1 MALLASWP
9 LTVYWVDAQGESG
22 LMDISVTRA
31 FAGISTWASSSFFFL
46 IAADLRGVG
55 RKEPERSHMSRVE
68 AAYVLA
74 NASSCTAVSLCL
86 LVRPEDASYGVYHQY
101 FFFGNSLVIFLL
113 LLLAAVGYVRSANYA
128 IRQCLDLASPSLVS
142 TVKKLRR
149 LRLIVC
155 FALSGFFMS
164 VVGILVTILA
174 EEVCW
179 HWVEPIGG
187 TSYISLEVA
196 FNLPLILPTTV
207 FLSRYVR
214 RALGQASSRSIR
226 PSVEST
232 THSVTHRDRS
242 RASKK

>member
-9 LTVYWVDAQGESG
+9 LTVYWVDARGESG
-22 LMDISVTRA
+22 FMDITVTRA
-31 FAGISTWASSSFFFL
+31 FALISTWASSSFFFL

-55 RKEPERSHMSRVE
+55 RKQPERSHMSRVE
-68 AAYVLA
+68 AAYVLV

-113 LLLAAVGYVRSANYA
+113 LVLAAVGYVRSANYA

-155 FALSGFFMS
+155 FA
-164 VVGILVTILA
+164 A
-174 EEVCW
+174 
-179 HWVEPIGG
+179 IGLLCDG
-187 TSYISLEVA
+187 GGHLGHH
-196 FNLPLILPTTV
+196 LG
-207 FLSRYVR
+207 R
-214 RALGQASSRSIR
+214 RGVLALGRARRRNVVHFVGDGAQSPADSTDNDV
-226 PSVEST
+226 PVEICAEGPWT
-232 THSVTHRDRS
+232 GF
-242 RASKK
+242 